1 MKQEFNENEFELIQ
15 KALSKTVLL
24 ASNKNYILLTCN
36 DDVALNKIA
45 SSLKKIAFH
54 ALLENVLGSQRY
66 VYLMNDAQ
74 MNELKS
80 YLMKIKQNILPKP
93 TPIAIPKPDVIN
105 KYNTKKQNELNDYFG
120 EDFMKKYANNN

>member
-93 TPIAIPKPDVIN
+93 TPISIPKPDVIN